1 MSSIPRCSILVGILS
16 LGCGCHAPSS
26 EPGAAEPV
34 LNQHQTD
41 GCGNPLTGEVLFQFG
56 SEADDQAVALGR
68 DDAGNVY
75 LAGNTSGAFG
85 EPGEQGGG
93 QDVFLA
99 KLSSLLQFN
108 WVHQFGSPGEDAAR
122 DVVVTSEGQ
131 AHVVGITQDSLPGQ
145 FSAGGADVFVAR
157 YDNEG
162 RRSWLVQHG
171 TREED
176 YGLSA
181 ALRPN
186 GRIGIAGATLET
198 PANGFDVTLLQIDD
212 QGQQAQKDV
221 FGSLNQAHDRG
232 EGIAVSP
239 SGRTWVVGS
248 TQGRLAAQPK
258 GSTDIFIRQFDGA
271 QNLEWTA
278 QVGTPDIDAAIAVA
292 QDGNDRIYVLAIS
305 YSDLTQP
312 NAFENDG
319 IPNAFLMRYSTSGEH
334 KWTRRIGPASHLS
347 LATGLTVDS
356 AGHAYVAG
364 WTAGAMTDTPN
375 QGGLDAFVARFDRSG
390 TQDRAWQ
397 WGTDADDQ
405 LRDVVMTSSGMALGW
420 GTTRGNLGAPNQGG
434 QDVFVV
440 QFATSP

>member
-1 MSSIPRCSILVGILS
+1 MSSIPRCSILVGILT

-26 EPGAAEPV
+26 ESGAAEPI
-34 LNQHQTD
+34 LNQLQTD
-41 GCGNPLTGEVLFQFG
+41 GCGNPLTGDVLFQFG

-68 DDAGNVY
+68 DAEGNVY
-75 LAGNTSGAFG
+75 LAGNTGGAFG

-99 KLSSLLQFN
+99 KLSSLLHFN

-122 DVVVTSEGQ
+122 DLVVTSQGQ

-157 YDNEG
+157 YDSQG
-162 RRSWLVQHG
+162 QRSWLVQHG

-186 GRIGIAGATLET
+186 NRIGVAGATLEA
-198 PANGFDVTLLQIDD
+198 PANGFDVSLLQIDD
-212 QGQQAQKDV
+212 QGQQVRKDV

-239 SGRTWVVGS
+239 TGRTWVVGS
-248 TQGRLAAQPK
+248 TQGRLGGQPK

-292 QDGNDRIYVLAIS
+292 QDGDDRIYVLAIS

-319 IPNAFLMRYSTSGEH
+319 IPNAFLLRYSTSGEH
-334 KWTRRIGPASHLS
+334 KWTRRIGPANRLS
-347 LATGLTVDS
+347 LATGLAVDG
-356 AGHAYVAG
+356 AGHVYVAG
-364 WTAGAMTDTPN
+364 WTAGAMTSAPN
-375 QGGLDAFVARFDRSG
+375 QGGLDAFVARFDRRG
-390 TQDRAWQ
+390 NQVRAWQ
-397 WGTDADDQ
+397 WGTEADDE
-405 LRDVVMTSSGMALGW
+405 LRDVVLTSSGMALGW
-420 GTTRGNLGAPNQGG
+420 GTTRGSLGGPNQGG